1 MISPTPPTP
10 PDGRA
15 GPGRRVRGRGRVRSL
30 LAATVA
36 ASTLLLGNAVLQ
48 AVPAQAA
55 TLLSQGRPVTASSS
69 EGAGTPASAAV
80 DGDLNTRWSSVFS
93 DPQWLQV
100 DLGSAATISQVVLRW
115 EAAYATAYRVEVSD
129 DAQAWRPLSSTTTG
143 DGGTDSLT
151 VNGSGRYVRLT
162 GTQRVGGYG
171 YSLWE
176 FEVHGTPGTGG
187 PPQGNGTVQVAGSQ
201 GNWQLLV
208 NGAPWQVKGLTWGP
222 AAADAPQHL
231 PQLKSIGVN
240 TVRTWGTDA
249 SSKPL
254 FDSAAANGM
263 RVIAGYWLQPGGGP
277 GSGGCVNYVT
287 DTTYKQ
293 NMLGEIRR
301 WTTEYKDHPGV
312 LLWNVG
318 NESVLGLQNCY
329 SGAELETQRIEYAKF
344 VNEGARA
351 IHAIDPNHPVTST
364 DAWTGAWPYF
374 KQYSPDLDLLAVNS
388 YGNVCQVKQDWINGG
403 YNKPYIL
410 TEGGPAGEWEVPND
424 ANGVPNEPT
433 DLQKRDG
440 YLQAWNCITGHSGV
454 ALGATLFHY
463 GNENDFGAVW
473 FNIAPGGEKRLSYYA
488 IRQAY
493 GGGGGGNTPP
503 VITAMNLSR
512 TTDVPA
518 GGTVTVNVAVTDPD
532 GDALTHEFKVGGK
545 YIDNNGALVTTPSS
559 GNGPFTVTV
568 PQRLGVWKLY
578 DYVRDG
584 KGNVG
589 IETRSFRVVAPP
601 VAGTNV
607 ARGKP
612 VTASSYQQVGNGA
625 PYPPSNVTD
634 GNNTTR
640 WASDWSDPQWIQVDL
655 GSVQS
660 FDRLQLIWEGAFA
673 RSYRIEASDDGSNWR
688 PVYTTADGNGDVDD
702 LGVAGSGRYVRL
714 TGTQRGTGFGY
725 SLYEFGVYR
734 R

>member
-1 MISPTPPTP
+1 MNFVTSHDRPRPE
-10 PDGRA
+10 RRR
-15 GPGRRVRGRGRVRSL
+15 RRVRSAV
-30 LAATVA
+30 AATVA
-36 ASTLLLGNAVLQ
+36 AATVLLGNVVLLAQ
-48 AVPAQAA
+48 PAHAA
-55 TLLSQGRPVTASSS
+55 TLLSQGKPVTASAI

-80 DGDLNTRWSSVFS
+80 DGDLNTRWSTPFS

-100 DLGSAATISQVVLRW
+100 DLGAAADVSQVVLRW
-115 EAAYATAYRVEVSD
+115 EAAYATAYRIEVSN
-129 DAQAWRPLSSTTTG
+129 DAQSWQSIYSTTTG
-143 DGGTDSLT
+143 HGGTETLN
-151 VNGSGRYVRLT
+151 VNGNGRYVRFY

-176 FEVHGTPGTGG
+176 FEVHGTPGTSG
-187 PPQGNGTVQVAGSQ
+187 PPQGTGTVRIAGSQ

-208 NGAPWQVKGLTWGP
+208 DNAPFQIKGLTWGP
-222 AAADAPQHL
+222 PAGEAAQRL
-231 PQLKSIGVN
+231 PELKSIGVN

-254 FDSAAANGM
+254 FDAAAANGM

-287 DTTYKQ
+287 DTAYKA
-293 NMLGEIRR
+293 NMLAEIQR
-301 WTTEYKDHPGV
+301 WTTEYKDNQGV

-318 NESVLGLQNCY
+318 NESVLGMQNCF
-329 SGAELETQRIEYAKF
+329 SGTELENQRIAYAKF
-344 VNEGARA
+344 VNDATKA

-374 KQYSPDLDLLAVNS
+374 KQYTPDLDLLAVNS
-388 YGNVCQVKQDWINGG
+388 YGHICQVKQDWINGG
-403 YNKPYIL
+403 YTKPYIV
-410 TEGGPAGEWEVPND
+410 TEAGPAGEWEVPND

-433 DLQKRDG
+433 DVQKRDG
-440 YLQAWNCITGHSGV
+440 YLQAWNCITGHAGV

-463 GNENDFGAVW
+463 GTENDFGAVW
-473 FNIAPGGEKRLSYYA
+473 FNLTPAGEKRLSWYA
-488 IRQAY
+488 VRQAF
-493 GGGGGGNTPP
+493 GGQQGGNTAP
-503 VITAMNLSR
+503 VISNMTLSR
-512 TTDVPA
+512 TADVPA
-518 GGTVTVNVAVTDPD
+518 GGTISVNVNVTDPD

-545 YIDNNGALVTTPSS
+545 YIDGSGALVTTPSS

-584 KGNVG
+584 HGNVG

-601 VAGTNV
+601 VQGTNI
-607 ARGKP
+607 ARGRP
-612 VTASSYQQVGNGA
+612 ATASSYQQVGNGA

-634 GNNTTR
+634 GNNTSR

-660 FDRLQLIWEGAFA
+660 FDRVQLIWESAFA
-673 RSYRIEASDDGSNWR
+673 RSYRIEVSDDGNAWR
-688 PVYTTADGNGDVDD
+688 ALYSTADGNGDVDD
-702 LGVAGSGRYVRL
+702 LALAGSGRYVRL
-714 TGTQRGTGFGY
+714 TGTQRGSGFGY
-725 SLYEFGVYR
+725 SLYEFGIYR